1 MPKKHLTYVNAS
13 LGLNI
18 QVPQFKTY
26 CALVGGGGGIV
37 PIGPDDI
44 IGGTMGITGAAS
56 GSFCW
61 LGCTT
66 KFCPLF

>member
-1 MPKKHLTYVNAS
+1 MS
-13 LGLNI
+13 LCVTLGEFHFRL
-18 QVPQFKTY
+18 KTY

-56 GSFCW
+56 GSFLW
-61 LGCTT
+61 LGC
-66 KFCPLF
+66 PLF